1 MRFFMAAC
9 AVSMLVLAACR
20 TASVE
25 DDLAA
30 LSGAAAR
37 GARDTLTNAQSRQL
51 LATLVDTLIARAA
64 SIATRQ
70 SAALRDTLLGA
81 QSRALLVELE
91 GALAADLERNAAVLR
106 DTILGTRSRVLI
118 TELERALLS
127 EATGTAMRL
136 RNDLLGPRTAA
147 LVGHLRDT
155 LLGDATAARLAGL
168 RDRLLDDSTLARVA
182 ALRDVLIGNGTQ
194 TAIDSIV
201 ARSLARVQ
209 AAATTQRQGVAGNV
223 MALLWTA
230 GGIVAILLMLAA
242 HLFARKRQF
251 QKMLGVVTGQIH
263 RFPDRKAYDDL
274 TNRIQDQSIEM
285 GLEPQ
290 LRRFLAR
297 QDMLGEEAWMA
308 HKR

>member
-9 AVSMLVLAACR
+9 AVSMLAFAACR

-25 DDLAA
+25 EDLAA

-37 GARDTLTNAQSRQL
+37 GARDTLTNVQSRQL
-51 LATLVDTLIARAA
+51 LAALVDTLIVHVA
-64 SIATRQ
+64 STAGRQ
-70 SAALRDTLLGA
+70 SAVLRDTLLGA
-81 QSRALLVELE
+81 RSRALLIELE
-91 GALAADLERNAAVLR
+91 GALAADLQRNAGVLR
-106 DTILGTRSRVLI
+106 DTLLGARSRTLI
-118 TELERALLS
+118 TELERAFLL
-127 EATGTAMRL
+127 EVTGAAGRL
-136 RNDLLGPRTAA
+136 RNNLLGPQSAA
-147 LVGHLRDT
+147 LVGKLRDT

-194 TAIDSIV
+194 NAIDSVV
-201 ARSLARVQ
+201 ARSLVRVQ
-209 AAATTQRQGVAGNV
+209 AAATTQRQGIAGNV

-230 GGIVAILLMLAA
+230 GAIVAILLMLAA

-274 TNRIQDQSIEM
+274 TDRIQDQSIEM

-290 LRRFLAR
+290 LRKFLAR
-297 QDMLGEEAWMA
+297 QDMLGEKAWIE
-308 HKR
+308 HRR